1 MIILKQRPWDDDMS
15 FLCRSLSLS
24 PSLTR
29 RHRYVLHAIAG
40 LEWGFGLEGSVMS
53 SLSHPSPT
61 ATPPAGRMYEMFVIK
76 PTSTMME

>member
-1 MIILKQRPWDDDMS
+1 MILLKQRPWDDDMS

-40 LEWGFGLEGSVMS
+40 LEWGFELGRIGDVLSL
-53 SLSHPSPT
+53 SLSHSSPT
-61 ATPPAGRMYEMFVIK
+61 ATPGY
-76 PTSTMME
+76 T